1 MNKKKNIVVFGAS
14 GHAKVIIDIIERVN
28 LYNII
33 GLIDTFKPINSE
45 IFNYKI
51 LGTENEL
58 NELIQDYKIDCGII
72 AIGDNW
78 IRKKMLKKILN
89 IVPNFQFISA
99 IHPNAIIG
107 KNVKIG
113 EGTVIMPGVIV
124 NSDAIIGDFCIL
136 NTKSS
141 LGHDAKLA
149 KYSSLAPNVTIGGN
163 VTIGEFTAI
172 CLGACVI
179 QDITI
184 GKNSIVGASALVN
197 RDIESY
203 KMVYGIPA
211 KIIKNVVKGE
221 KYLYHIE
228 DFVKPKKN
236 IDKINSTIEVIT
248 GKIGWDNV
256 LKKVEYYDFYHTYDY
271 HELSKADNEIPML
284 IKYSEGPTI
293 IALPLLSRNI
303 KGTVYKDATSV
314 YGYAGPI
321 TKNLPDTFNNRD
333 FQKKLMD
340 YFHKNN
346 FVSVFSRLNPF
357 ISEQCKTLKNIG
369 SIVNQGKIVNINIQE
384 DIEIQR
390 QLFQSRLKTH
400 INKARR
406 HCSIKKATTE
416 EDIQEFINIYY
427 ENMDRV
433 NAKNS
438 YYFNKDYFQK
448 IIDSSDFESEILLA
462 VDNETGQTI
471 AGSQFIMTNG
481 IVQYHL
487 SGTKN
492 DFLHLMPTK
501 LLIDEMRIIATLKG
515 LKFFNLGG
523 GLGGSDE
530 DSLFNF
536 KSSFSKDFKDFNLWK
551 YIVNQEVYDEL
562 VLKKGI
568 TEEMEYF
575 PLYRAID
582 DLNVNV

>member
-1 MNKKKNIVVFGAS
+1 
-14 GHAKVIIDIIERVN
+14 
-28 LYNII
+28 
-33 GLIDTFKPINSE
+33 
-45 IFNYKI
+45 
-51 LGTENEL
+51 
-58 NELIQDYKIDCGII
+58 
-72 AIGDNW
+72 
-78 IRKKMLKKILN
+78 
-89 IVPNFQFISA
+89 
-99 IHPNAIIG
+99 
-107 KNVKIG
+107 
-113 EGTVIMPGVIV
+113 
-124 NSDAIIGDFCIL
+124 
-136 NTKSS
+136 
-141 LGHDAKLA
+141 
-149 KYSSLAPNVTIGGN
+149 
-163 VTIGEFTAI
+163 
-172 CLGACVI
+172 
-179 QDITI
+179 
-184 GKNSIVGASALVN
+184 
-197 RDIESY
+197 
-203 KMVYGIPA
+203 MVYGIPA